1 MIFNEQNLYICEK
14 IIDTIGEIVKRLG
27 MDYKEN
33 YNYIGLGNYEFI
45 SKSHKFNKDNFLVSF
60 EINDRAN
67 NHKNLFEWKYLY
79 MNDSNLRKLKEK
91 LSNVIHF
98 FENGYSDGIA
108 NEDDYLEAE
117 FKEYT
122 RKNNARLLIKFKEER
137 EKLIKI
143 LIEEIFKKDSKEI
156 IKLEKV
162 IDIISNNEFNKKHNL
177 EDLLYFDK
185 SILKKKDKKL
195 FEKGDDFYYLYYL
208 KFKKP
213 NEFEIIG
220 FYSLPFSE
228 KVLEENFKSI
238 LENQSFGLEVSEIK
252 KIQFNDYRF
261 EKTKRKI
268 ESYKEDFKRAIS
280 EFIILYENA
289 GIDR

>member
-1 MIFNEQNLYICEK
+1 MEIKENELYIYEK
-14 IIDTIGEIVKRLG
+14 IIENIGEIIKRIG
-27 MDYKEN
+27 TDYGN
-33 YNYIGLGNYEFI
+33 YNYTGIGGYELITKLDNNNYLI
-45 SKSHKFNKDNFLVSF
+45 NF
-60 EINDRAN
+60 EINNRMN
-67 NHKNLFEWKYLY
+67 NHKNLFEWNYLY
-79 MNDSNLRKLKEK
+79 NEDFNSEELKEK
-91 LSNVIHF
+91 LSNNLSFLSNGCDDLEDEEDYYEYEEELEYIRENNKKLLLN
-98 FENGYSDGIA
+98 FEEEKKKRITT
-108 NEDDYLEAE
+108 LL
-117 FKEYT
+117 FKVFNKDIYE
-122 RKNNARLLIKFKEER
+122 L
-137 EKLIKI
+137 
-143 LIEEIFKKDSKEI
+143 EEIVKFI
-156 IKLEKV
+156 IKNEYNKNYK
-162 IDIISNNEFNKKHNL
+162 ID
-177 EDLLYFDK
+177 DLLYFDK

-208 KFKKP
+208 KFKKS